1 MSRRFRTPVEPIE
14 NAGSHLNRNTAS
26 KSAQDV
32 IHSIGH
38 DYDFKLPKKFWM
50 AALWAAAGIGGAIGL
65 WWMNVPRISMTV
77 LVVSLLH
84 ALPLLLGIA
93 IVWGTRRLRLRIRD
107 NMINM
112 IPWRG
117 DEQVL
122 DVGTGS
128 GITLIACAHRLT
140 SGKATGIEVWDPN
153 AGGGTSDIFWKNV
166 YLEGVLARA
175 ELQNMDARAMTFAN
189 DSMDVI
195 VSSFAAHH
203 FGGKADRTQAAE
215 EMARVLKPGG
225 YVVIYDVV
233 RALSDIEPVLRRAG
247 FLQVAKKGRLIG
259 YLFAQKPP
267 VCSSCHPVDSHLP
280 GTEMASSSLAGHGGI
295 VTPMAASGSSPKAR
309 N

>member
-1 MSRRFRTPVEPIE
+1 MQLLHKHLYAALNKNRRFMTPVELVE
-14 NAGSHLNRNTAS
+14 NAGPHLHCNRGR

-50 AALWAAAGIGGAIGL
+50 AALWAAAGIGIAIGL
-65 WWMNVPRISMTV
+65 WWMNVRRTSITV

-107 NMINM
+107 NMVNM

-128 GITLIACAHRLT
+128 GITLIACAQRLS

-166 YLEGVLARA
+166 NLEGVLARA
-175 ELQNMDARAMTFAN
+175 ELQNMDVRAMSFAN

-203 FGGKADRTQAAE
+203 FGGKADRTQAAG
-215 EMARVLKPGG
+215 EMVRVLKPGG

-233 RALSDIEPVLRRAG
+233 RALSDIESVLRTAG
-247 FLQVAKKGRLIG
+247 FLQVEKKGRLIG

-267 VCSSCHPVDSHLP
+267 NRA
-280 GTEMASSSLAGHGGI
+280 T
-295 VTPMAASGSSPKAR
+295 T
-309 N
+309 